1 MVDDRQTSG
10 VDGPGVQ
17 VTGGV
22 VEVELAQGLGLAEA
36 LAIGIGVMVGGIF
49 VLPGLIIAEAGAGAI
64 LAFALGGLIALL
76 AAMCASEVATG
87 MPKSGGGYYFISR
100 ALGPL
105 WGAVIGWGS
114 WFGLIFAT
122 GFYMVGFAQ
131 YAAPLLHLPPTA
143 IAVGM
148 TVLLVGRKLVGAHVA
163 GKAQNLIVIVVLAV
177 MALFI
182 GAGVL
187 HADAA
192 ELLAQPLLPFGP
204 TSLLIATATLFVVYC
219 GFGEIASVAEEVRD
233 PGRNLPRALL
243 GSVLV
248 VTVIYCAVI
257 ALCVALGGS
266 EGADSSRLMAD
277 QAEQMLGPA
286 GLVIISTGAIL
297 SMLSAANASI
307 MSAARISFAMGR
319 DRLIWDRLNQVHP
332 RFRVPHLAILMTG
345 ALIIVC
351 ILIGNL
357 QLLAE
362 AAGLLHLLLYG
373 LICVACIILRGAR
386 LEAYSP
392 AYRVPLYPLVPLAA
406 TLGCLM
412 LAFFI
417 QPVVLISSLVIIAF
431 ALAHY
436 YFFSRRQTNLRG
448 AWPYFLRRGILQ
460 PALRRTEQWG
470 AMEDEIPKA
479 MLAVANP
486 AHEPARLQMAA
497 AMMGPVEGELLA
509 VNVFVADMTDNPRDE
524 MIARYYETIAQ
535 RERILQEKSELIRD
549 AGARVTSHVPVA
561 GSVFCGL
568 LSAAEASGASLGF
581 FGWPEFGDGYEGSLR
596 LLAALDRNLRA
607 HMLVLREGGAVPARD
622 ILALVDNSIHGDLA
636 LLCAA
641 RLTNT
646 WEAQLSVAGVMPAET
661 DAAARRQAEAALEQ
675 RIGDRARATAR
686 MVLAD
691 SSIEAAAA
699 EAPFTDMII
708 LGVPADTDNNL
719 ATTVDEL
726 AAVTGCSIVL
736 VRAYGDLEA
745 KPL

>member
-1 MVDDRQTSG
+1 MEIVLG
-10 VDGPGVQ
+10 IMFIG
-17 VTGGV
+17 
-22 VEVELAQGLGLAEA
+22 GLA
-36 LAIGIGVMVGGIF
+36 
-49 VLPGLIIAEAGAGAI
+49 
-64 LAFALGGLIALL
+64 
-76 AAMCASEVATG
+76 
-87 MPKSGGGYYFISR
+87 
-100 ALGPL
+100 
-105 WGAVIGWGS
+105 
-114 WFGLIFAT
+114 
-122 GFYMVGFAQ
+122 
-131 YAAPLLHLPPTA
+131 
-143 IAVGM
+143 
-148 TVLLVGRKLVGAHVA
+148 LLVYLLFFA
-163 GKAQNLIVIVVLAV
+163 GKGDDEIV
-177 MALFI
+177 F
-182 GAGVL
+182 
-187 HADAA
+187 
-192 ELLAQPLLPFGP
+192 
-204 TSLLIATATLFVVYC
+204 
-219 GFGEIASVAEEVRD
+219 EEVRD
-233 PGRNLPRALL
+233 PARNLPRALL
-243 GSVLV
+243 GSVV
-248 VTVIYCAVI
+248 AVTLIYCAVI
-257 ALCVALGGS
+257 ALCVALGGAG
-266 EGADSSRLMAD
+266 GADSSRLMAD
-277 QAEQMLGPA
+277 QAEQMLGPV

-319 DRLIWDRLNQVHP
+319 DRLIWDCLNQVHP

-436 YFFSRRQTNLRG
+436 YFFSRRQTTLRG

-460 PALRRTEQWG
+460 PALRRAEHWG
-470 AMEDEIPKA
+470 AVEDEIPKA

-509 VNVFVADMTDNPRDE
+509 VNVFVSDMTDDPRDE

-607 HMLVLREGGAVPARD
+607 HMLVLKEGGPVPAGD
-622 ILALVDNSIHGDLA
+622 ILALVDDSIHGG
-636 LLCAA
+636 A
-641 RLTNT
+641 RV
-646 WEAQLSVAGVMPAET
+646 S
-661 DAAARRQAEAALEQ
+661 ARPR
-675 RIGDRARATAR
+675 R
-686 MVLAD
+686 
-691 SSIEAAAA
+691 
-699 EAPFTDMII
+699 P
-708 LGVPADTDNNL
+708 
-719 ATTVDEL
+719 
-726 AAVTGCSIVL
+726 
-736 VRAYGDLEA
+736 
-745 KPL
+745 